1 MGKKGILDPNSSK
14 NHRNWEKPKFHK
26 SQMNGETKVSLQ
38 NQVLRTAAKANR
50 FM

>member
-26 SQMNGETKVSLQ
+26 SQMNGETKISLH
-38 NQVLRTAAKANR
+38 NQLLRTAAKVSR
-50 FM
+50 FT